1 MDEGLIIVIIV
12 VCYVWYSVKKA
23 KKNAPKQASESS
35 AMPHQHRKPGQYD
48 THNPKRRDNSNGTI
62 PHEHATNALRKR
74 VDVASLPKGYIL
86 LNGEPVKVSDLENK

>member
-12 VCYVWYSVKKA
+12 ICYVWYSVKKA
-23 KKNAPKQASESS
+23 KKNMQKQSS
-35 AMPHQHRKPGQYD
+35 AMPHEHRKPGQYD